1 MRVECM
7 AGSEPECG
15 TWLLAGSDGTA
26 CGHERRGLAG
36 VRGGARVYGLTRYGY
51 RTSGVYTHVT
61 RPRRTTRAVYCK
73 K

>member
-7 AGSEPECG
+7 AGSEPES
-15 TWLLAGSDGTA
+15 AGSDGM
-26 CGHERRGLAG
+26 HRGAALPGTRG